1 MKGDALRF
9 SGAIQAVG
17 VDTAVLDAVPKS
29 HEAGGVTY
37 LREDRAWRRFYAPR
51 RHGYRRPRRR

>member
-17 VDTAVLDAVPKS
+17 VDIAVLGAVPKS

-37 LREDRAWRRFYAPR
+37 LRGDRA
-51 RHGYRRPRRR
+51 